1 MEKNG
6 FCKACGLRLNV
17 SCAVE
22 DKLGEL
28 AWRSGKAI
36 RRKADIYEYIPRVL
50 HAAAYGAVGNSG
62 IPRCEIAVYSRFLY
76 AKSGAINA
84 AGGFGNLPEAANG
97 ILFVAGKVPKR
108 IGNLPESFGR
118 VTKNSGETPESA
130 GDIPEGVMNVPG
142 GEIRA

>member
-6 FCKACGLRLNV
+6 FCKACRLRLNV

-28 AWRSGKAI
+28 AWKSGKAI
-36 RRKADIYEYIPRVL
+36 RQKVDTYEYISRVL
-50 HAAAYGAVGNSG
+50 HAAAHGAVGNSG

-84 AGGFGNLPEAANG
+84 AGGFGNLSEVASG
-97 ILFVAGKVPKR
+97 I
-108 IGNLPESFGR
+108 
-118 VTKNSGETPESA
+118 
-130 GDIPEGVMNVPG
+130 
-142 GEIRA
+142 